1 MGLKQIFSTGVYSFY
16 FVFIN
21 NSLMRGNLKKS
32 NLQIYMSELPKI
44 APDTPQAKNN
54 PSVIF

>member
-1 MGLKQIFSTGVYSFY
+1 MK
-16 FVFIN
+16 
-21 NSLMRGNLKKS
+21 GNLKKS

-54 PSVIF
+54 PSDIS

>member
-54 PSVIF
+54 PWDIF